1 MVLSLVKKRLLI
13 RADRLKKEVFVLEG
27 QIIKALS
34 GFYYVYSDGK
44 TYQTRARGNFRK
56 RKLTPLVGDDV
67 VFQADNTT
75 DGYILEILPR
85 ENELVRPQIANIDI
99 AILVFSATE
108 PTFSTNLADRFLVA
122 IEKEDITPVICI
134 SKMDIASE
142 NEQTAAQQAKEVYE
156 AVGYEVFLTNQEVD
170 QDALLELVNGR
181 VAVIAGQSGV
191 GKSTLLN
198 QLNPELT
205 LSTAEISNALGR
217 GRHTTRHVELLPIG
231 EGFIADTPGFSS
243 IDYDD
248 LLPEN
253 LQFCFPEIEDRRSG
267 CKFRGCLHENEP
279 ACAVKTAVAE
289 KEIAH
294 FRYDDYLQILTEL
307 KNRKPRY

>member
-1 MVLSLVKKRLLI
+1 M
-13 RADRLKKEVFVLEG
+13 ALEG

-34 GFYYVYSDGK
+34 GFYYVYSEGK

-67 VFQADNTT
+67 VFQADNET

-85 ENELVRPQIANIDI
+85 ENELVRPPVANIDI

-108 PTFSTNLADRFLVA
+108 PGFSTNLADRFLVA
-122 IEKEDITPVICI
+122 IEKEDITPIICI
-134 SKMDIASE
+134 SKLDIASE
-142 NEQTAAQQAKEVYE
+142 AEKAAVEAATEVYQ
-156 AVGYEVFLTNQEVD
+156 AVGYEVFLANDEVD
-170 QDALLELVNGR
+170 RTALISLVKDR

-198 QLNPELT
+198 RLNPDLT
-205 LSTAEISNALGR
+205 LSTGEISNALGR
-217 GRHTTRHVELLPIG
+217 GKHTTRHVELLPIG
-231 EGFIADTPGFSS
+231 DGFIVDTPGFSS
-243 IDYDD
+243 IEWTD
-248 LLPEN
+248 LEPEK

-289 KEIAH
+289 NEIAV
-294 FRYDDYLQILTEL
+294 FRYEDYLQILTEL
-307 KNRKPRY
+307 KSRKPRY